1 MVVFC
6 NTYCDPWY
14 RLRNTSTDKEV
25 GIDMA
30 ILDSVNGPEDLKSLT
45 HKQLLELAQEIRD
58 FLIAKVAKTGGHL
71 GPNLGVVETTIAIH
85 KVFDSPNDSIVFD
98 TGHQSYVHKM
108 LTGRKDFDT
117 LRQKDGLAGYPQ
129 RSESVHD
136 IVESSHASS
145 SLSWADGIAK
155 AYKLTEQNDRYVIA
169 VVGDGALTGGMTW
182 EALNNISDDND
193 RKLVIVVNDN
203 GRSYAPTIGG
213 LARYLNGIRTEKFYR
228 RLYRLSKKVFFKF
241 GTIGRM
247 AYSTLRGAGKGLL
260 GSFAPKGMFP
270 NLDLKYIGPV
280 DGHDLHAMEAALK
293 QAKKY
298 ANPVIVHAITQ
309 KGKGYYPAVS
319 DEADQFHAVGQI
331 DPDTG
336 VSIESSGKKSWTS
349 VFADELVTIADNN
362 KSVVGITAAMLIPV
376 GMHKFAA
383 KYPDRVFDVGIAEQH
398 AVASSAGMAFGGLH
412 PVVAVYAT
420 FMNRA
425 FDQVLMDVAL
435 HKAGVTFVLDRA
447 GVTGPDGA
455 SHHGMWDLAM
465 LQIVPGI
472 RIASPRDETRL
483 REQLAEAVA
492 ISDAPTVIRFS
503 KGTVANELP
512 AIRRLEDGVDVLHE
526 SSAKDVLIL
535 TVGAMAE
542 TGIQVAKM
550 LSDQGIGSTVV
561 DPRWVIPVPKS
572 IVKMAADHRLVVTIE
587 DGIRV
592 GGIGTRVRQDLRA
605 AQIDTALSEIG
616 LPDEFLEHASRNEI
630 LERVGLTAQSISR
643 EIVAQV
649 LGSRVPHARPMP
661 GDQPLSDRP
670 ELSSQE

>member
-1 MVVFC
+1 M
-6 NTYCDPWY
+6 
-14 RLRNTSTDKEV
+14 S
-25 GIDMA
+25 
-30 ILDSVNGPEDLKSLT
+30 ILDRVNGPEDLKGL
-45 HKQLLELAQEIRD
+45 KDVEVVELAQDLRD
-58 FLIAKVAKTGGHL
+58 FLISKVAKTGGHL

-85 KVFDSPNDSIVFD
+85 RVFDSPKDSVIFD
-98 TGHQSYVHKM
+98 TGHQSYVHKL
-108 LTGRKDFDT
+108 LTGRKNFDN
-117 LRQKDGLAGYPQ
+117 LRSKDGLAGYPQ

-145 SLSWADGIAK
+145 SISWGDGIAK
-155 AYKLTEQNDRYVIA
+155 AYRLTEQDDRYVIV

-213 LARYLNGIRTEKFYR
+213 LARYLNGIRTERIYR
-228 RLYRLSKKVFFKF
+228 RLYRLSRKIFYKF
-241 GTIGRM
+241 GMPGRM
-247 AYSTLRGAGKGLL
+247 AYSTLRGAAKGLL
-260 GSFAPKGMFP
+260 GTFAPRGIFP

-280 DGHDLHAMEAALK
+280 NGHDLNAMEEALN

-309 KGKGYYPAVS
+309 KGKGYEPAVS

-336 VSIESSGKKSWTS
+336 KAVGDSGKQSWTG
-349 VFADELVTIADNN
+349 VFADEMVEIADK
-362 KSVVGITAAMLIPV
+362 KSNVIGITAAMLIPV
-376 GMHKFAA
+376 GLHKFAK

-398 AVASSAGMAFGGLH
+398 AVTSAAGMSFGGLH

-420 FMNRA
+420 FMGRA

-472 RIASPRDETRL
+472 RIASPRDGKRL
-483 REQLAEAVA
+483 IEELNEAIE
-492 ISDAPTVIRFS
+492 ISDAPTVIRFP
-503 KGTVANELP
+503 KGSVAQEIP
-512 AIRRLEDGVDVLHE
+512 ALRRLRDGVDVLLE
-526 SSAKDVLIL
+526 SPAKDVLIL
-535 TVGAMAE
+535 TVGSMAHM
-542 TGIQVAKM
+542 GLQVAKM
-550 LSDQGIGSTVV
+550 LADQGIGATVI
-561 DPRWVIPVPKS
+561 DPRWVIPVPES
-572 IVKMAADHRLVVTIE
+572 VVELARAHRLVVTIE

-605 AQIDTALSEIG
+605 AQVDTALSEIG
-616 LPDEFLEHASRNEI
+616 LPDEFLEHASRDEI
-630 LERVGLTAQSISR
+630 LDRVGLNAQDISR

-649 LGSRVPHARPMP
+649 LGSRVPHARAIPDESSVS
-661 GDQPLSDRP
+661 DQARLVD
-670 ELSSQE
+670 

>member
-1 MVVFC
+1 M
-6 NTYCDPWY
+6 
-14 RLRNTSTDKEV
+14 K
-25 GIDMA
+25 MA
-30 ILDSVNGPEDLKSLT
+30 ILDSVNGPEDLKSLS
-45 HKQLLELAQEIRD
+45 HKQLIELAQEIRD

-98 TGHQSYVHKM
+98 TGHQSYVHKI

-182 EALNNISDDND
+182 EALNNITDDND

-280 DGHDLHAMEAALK
+280 DGHDLHAMEAALR

-298 ANPVIVHAITQ
+298 SNPVIVHAITQ
-309 KGKGYYPAVS
+309 KGKGYDPAVS

-383 KYPDRVFDVGIAEQH
+383 KYPERVFDVGIAEQH
-398 AVASSAGMAFGGLH
+398 AVTSSAGMAFGGLH

-472 RIASPRDETRL
+472 RIASPRDEARL
-483 REQLAEAVA
+483 REQLTEAVA

-503 KGTVANELP
+503 KGTVATELP
-512 AIRRLEDGVDVLHE
+512 AIRRLEDGVDILHE

>member
-1 MVVFC
+1 M
-6 NTYCDPWY
+6 
-14 RLRNTSTDKEV
+14 S
-25 GIDMA
+25 
-30 ILDSVNGPEDLKSLT
+30 ILDRINGPEDLKGL
-45 HKQLLELAQEIRD
+45 KDVEVVELAQDIRD
-58 FLIAKVAKTGGHL
+58 FLISKVAKTGGHL

-85 KVFDSPNDSIVFD
+85 RVFDSPKDSVIFD
-98 TGHQSYVHKM
+98 TGHQSYVHKL
-108 LTGRKDFDT
+108 LTGRKNFDN
-117 LRQKDGLAGYPQ
+117 LRSKEGLAGYPQ

-145 SLSWADGIAK
+145 SISWGDGIAK
-155 AYKLTEQNDRYVIA
+155 AYRLTEQNDRYVIV

-213 LARYLNGIRTEKFYR
+213 LARYLNGIRTERIYR
-228 RLYRLSKKVFFKF
+228 RLYRLSRKVFYKF
-241 GTIGRM
+241 GMPGRM
-247 AYSTLRGAGKGLL
+247 AYSTLRGAAKGLL
-260 GSFAPKGMFP
+260 GTFAPKGIFP

-280 DGHDLHAMEAALK
+280 NGHDLNAMEEALS

-309 KGKGYYPAVS
+309 KGKGYEPAVS

-336 VSIESSGKKSWTS
+336 KAVGDSGKQSWTG
-349 VFADELVTIADNN
+349 VFADEMVEIANR
-362 KSVVGITAAMLIPV
+362 KSNVIGITAAMLIPV
-376 GMHKFAA
+376 GLHKFAN

-398 AVASSAGMAFGGLH
+398 AVTSAAGMSFGGLH

-420 FMNRA
+420 FMGRA

-472 RIASPRDETRL
+472 RIASPRDGKRL
-483 REQLAEAVA
+483 IEELNEAIE
-492 ISDAPTVIRFS
+492 ISDGPTVIRFP
-503 KGTVANELP
+503 KGSVSQEIP
-512 AIRRLEDGVDVLHE
+512 AVRKLADGVDVLLE
-526 SSAKDVLIL
+526 SAAKDVLIL
-535 TVGAMAE
+535 TVGSMAHI
-542 TGIQVAKM
+542 GLQVAKM
-550 LSDQGIGSTVV
+550 LADQGIGSTVI
-561 DPRWVIPVPKS
+561 DPRWVIPVPESVVELASK
-572 IVKMAADHRLVVTIE
+572 HRLVVTIE

-605 AQIDTALSEIG
+605 AQVDTALSEIG
-616 LPDEFLEHASRNEI
+616 LPDEFLEHASRDEI
-630 LERVGLTAQSISR
+630 LDRVGLNAQDISR

-649 LGSRVPHARPMP
+649 LGSRVPHARAI
-661 GDQPLSDRP
+661 P
-670 ELSSQE
+670 EETSISNQARLVD

>member
-1 MVVFC
+1 
-6 NTYCDPWY
+6 
-14 RLRNTSTDKEV
+14 
-25 GIDMA
+25 MA
-30 ILDSVNGPEDLKSLT
+30 ILDSVNGPGDLKSLT

-309 KGKGYYPAVS
+309 KGKGYDPAVS

-503 KGTVANELP
+503 KGTVANELS

>member
-1 MVVFC
+1 
-6 NTYCDPWY
+6 
-14 RLRNTSTDKEV
+14 
-25 GIDMA
+25 MA
-30 ILDSVNGPEDLKSLT
+30 ILDSINGPEDLKSLSDA
-45 HKQLLELAQEIRD
+45 KVLELAQEIRE

-71 GPNLGVVETTIAIH
+71 GPNLGVVETTLAIH
-85 KVFDSPNDSIVFD
+85 RVFDSPRDSIIFD
-98 TGHQSYVHKM
+98 TGHQSYVHKI

-117 LRQKDGLAGYPQ
+117 LRQKNGLAGYPQ

-182 EALNNISDDND
+182 EALNNITDDND

-213 LARYLNGIRTEKFYR
+213 LARYLNDIRTEKIYR
-228 RLYRLSKKVFFKF
+228 KLYRLSKKVFYKF
-241 GTIGRM
+241 GIVGRM

-280 DGHDLHAMEAALK
+280 DGHDLQAMEAALA

-298 ANPVIVHAITQ
+298 AYPVIVHAITQ
-309 KGKGYYPAVS
+309 KGKGYDPAVS

-336 VSIESSGKKSWTS
+336 KSIEQGGKKSWTA
-349 VFADELVTIADNN
+349 VFSDEIVEIAKRD

-376 GMHKFAA
+376 GMHKFA
-383 KYPDRVFDVGIAEQH
+383 KQFPQRVFDVGIAEQH
-398 AVASSAGMAFGGLH
+398 AVASAAGMAFGGLH

-472 RIASPRDETRL
+472 KISSPRDSERL
-483 REQLAEAVA
+483 IEQLNEAVA
-492 ISDAPTVIRFS
+492 IKDGPTVVRFAKGSVGEEIR
-503 KGTVANELP
+503 AL
-512 AIRRLEDGVDVLHE
+512 RRLEDGVDVLFE
-526 SSAKDVLIL
+526 SASKDVLIL

-542 TGIQVAKM
+542 TGLQVAKM
-550 LSDQGIGSTVV
+550 LADQGIGATVV

-572 IVKMAADHRLVVTIE
+572 VVELSRNHRLVVTIE

-616 LPDEFLEHASRNEI
+616 LPDEFLEHATRAEI
-630 LERVGLTAQSISR
+630 LERVGLNAQNISR

-649 LGSRVPHARPMP
+649 VGARVPHARPIP
-661 GDQPLSDRP
+661 GETQLSEQSARSA
-670 ELSSQE
+670 E

>member
-1 MVVFC
+1 M
-6 NTYCDPWY
+6 
-14 RLRNTSTDKEV
+14 S
-25 GIDMA
+25 
-30 ILDSVNGPEDLKSLT
+30 ILDRINGPEDLKAL
-45 HKQLLELAQEIRD
+45 KDAEVVELAQDIRD
-58 FLIAKVAKTGGHL
+58 FLISKVAKTGGHL

-85 KVFDSPNDSIVFD
+85 RVFDSPKDSVIFD
-98 TGHQSYVHKM
+98 TGHQSYVHKL
-108 LTGRKDFDT
+108 LTGRKNFDN
-117 LRQKDGLAGYPQ
+117 LRSKDGLAGYPQ

-145 SLSWADGIAK
+145 SISWGDGIAK
-155 AYKLTEQNDRYVIA
+155 AYRLTEQNDRYVIV

-213 LARYLNGIRTEKFYR
+213 LARYLNGIRTERIYR
-228 RLYRLSKKVFFKF
+228 RLYRLSRKVFYKF
-241 GTIGRM
+241 GMPGRM
-247 AYSTLRGAGKGLL
+247 AYSTLRGAAKGLL
-260 GSFAPKGMFP
+260 GTFAPKGIFP

-280 DGHDLHAMEAALK
+280 NGHDLNAMEEALS

-309 KGKGYYPAVS
+309 KGKGYEPAVS

-336 VSIESSGKKSWTS
+336 KAVGDSGKQSWTG
-349 VFADELVTIADNN
+349 VFADEMVEIAGRKKN
-362 KSVVGITAAMLIPV
+362 VIGITAAMLIPV
-376 GMHKFAA
+376 GLHKFAD
-383 KYPDRVFDVGIAEQH
+383 KFPDRVFDVGIAEQH
-398 AVASSAGMAFGGLH
+398 AVTSAAGMSFGGIH

-420 FMNRA
+420 FMGRA

-472 RIASPRDETRL
+472 RIASPRDGTRL
-483 REQLAEAVA
+483 VEELNEAIE
-492 ISDAPTVIRFS
+492 ISDGPTVIRFP
-503 KGTVANELP
+503 KGSVSAEIP
-512 AIRRLEDGVDVLHE
+512 AVRRLADGVDVLLE
-526 SSAKDVLIL
+526 SPAKDVLIL
-535 TVGAMAE
+535 TVGSMAHM
-542 TGIQVAKM
+542 GLQVAKM
-550 LSDQGIGSTVV
+550 LADQGIGSTVI
-561 DPRWVIPVPKS
+561 DPRWVIPVPESVVELASK
-572 IVKMAADHRLVVTIE
+572 HRLVVTIE

-605 AQIDTALSEIG
+605 AQVDTALSEIG
-616 LPDEFLEHASRNEI
+616 LPDEFLEHASRDEI
-630 LERVGLTAQSISR
+630 LDRVGLNAQDISR

-649 LGSRVPHARPMP
+649 LGSRVPHARAI
-661 GDQPLSDRP
+661 P
-670 ELSSQE
+670 EETSISNQARLVD